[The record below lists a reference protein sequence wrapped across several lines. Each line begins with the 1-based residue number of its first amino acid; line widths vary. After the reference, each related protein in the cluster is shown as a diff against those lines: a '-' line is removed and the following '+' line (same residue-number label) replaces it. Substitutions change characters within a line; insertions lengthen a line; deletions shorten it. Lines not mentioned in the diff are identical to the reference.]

1 MIEWLLAEWMQV
13 LGFATGAACV
23 VLAGRRNVWTYPVGI
38 ANNVVFL
45 AVFLP
50 AGLYAS
56 AALQLVYL
64 GLGIHGWLRW
74 TRAVE
79 QDKSY
84 IARTPR
90 RAVLWLIVAGIG
102 LAAVIAWMLISF
114 TDSQVAVADAATTS
128 ASLVAQYMLNR
139 KWIESWYVWIG
150 VDIAFVAL
158 SIATGLWIVAALY
171 ALFIVLCVFSLRAW
185 RRVQRAADATAPAD
199 AAVAARA

>member
-1 MIEWLLAEWMQV
+1 
-13 LGFATGAACV
+13 
-23 VLAGRRNVWTYPVGI
+23 
-38 ANNVVFL
+38 
-45 AVFLP
+45 
-50 AGLYAS
+50 
-56 AALQLVYL
+56 
-64 GLGIHGWLRW
+64 
-74 TRAVE
+74 
-79 QDKSY
+79 
-84 IARTPR
+84 
-90 RAVLWLIVAGIG
+90 
-102 LAAVIAWMLISF
+102 
-114 TDSQVAVADAATTS
+114 DAATTS